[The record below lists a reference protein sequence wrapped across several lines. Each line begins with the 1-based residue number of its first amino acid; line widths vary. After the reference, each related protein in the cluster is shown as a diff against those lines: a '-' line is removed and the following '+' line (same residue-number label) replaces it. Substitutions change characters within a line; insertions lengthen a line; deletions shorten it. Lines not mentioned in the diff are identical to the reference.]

1 MMMFNPIFGIFGT
14 FYDVHTSL
22 DWDPCQRIHPRANSA
37 GQLVRSPSPD
47 SDDEDGE
54 AGGEAVTKL
63 QLTRLATSDLRNLE
77 LRSVL
82 DQSDNLTS
90 Q

>member
-1 MMMFNPIFGIFGT
+1 MLVVISSIPP
-14 FYDVHTSL
+14 VHTSL

-54 AGGEAVTKL
+54 AGEAVTKL

-77 LRSVL
+77 LRSVQDRSNIL
-82 DQSDNLTS
+82 YWNTGWIS
-90 Q
+90 

>member
-1 MMMFNPIFGIFGT
+1 MRVVMSSIPP
-14 FYDVHTSL
+14 VHFSL
-22 DWDPCQRIHPRANSA
+22 DWDPCQRIHPRANSE

-47 SDDEDGE
+47 SDDEDGA
-54 AGGEAVTKL
+54 AGEVTKL

-82 DQSDNLTS
+82 DESCNLTS
-90 Q
+90 